1 LAISEGF
8 RFEFEL
14 HKKSTTKFLIIK
26 SNKSASFRSNGWR
39 KLDTQQKG
47 WSLNLVS
54 SNIRVGNSIKDLP
67 GLILAPHLG
76 SITMKR
82 KKYRYQNMANNFFER
97 QVKVL
102 YKIKVCKC

>member
-1 LAISEGF
+1 MGGENLTHS
-8 RFEFEL
+8 
-14 HKKSTTKFLIIK
+14 KKVV
-26 SNKSASFRSNGWR
+26 
-39 KLDTQQKG
+39 
-47 WSLNLVS
+47 SLNLVS